1 MFFSL
6 KITPKHE
13 MSNDALWPLCGLRFS
28 ITAEAKLVI
37 SPRPAVELT
46 GSMAKADVW
55 NQALNQHPS
64 VLSPLQGCQQR
75 ALGCTALPGERDT
88 SLCPACHWRPGHT
101 REAAQRWPTYSIPV
115 CCGVL
120 WPGVVRKREQTGKL
134 QTTPAIQTKRW
145 KPARTKS
152 GVIKKIDWLRC
163 NAAFVCKTLPCK
175 SIQSSSRFS
184 EARGQRDPSDGSTWN
199 STTRF
204 AEDFQ
209 RSYSKH
215 RQKKEKD
222 PHPMEPIWT

>member
-1 MFFSL
+1 MMPFDHCVDWDSASQQKQSWWFH
-6 KITPKHE
+6 PGQ
-13 MSNDALWPLCGLRFS
+13 LWNSQAPWQRLMCGTRPWTS
-28 ITAEAKLVI
+28 I
-37 SPRPAVELT
+37 
-46 GSMAKADVW
+46 
-55 NQALNQHPS
+55 PS